1 MEIIM
6 KGEQAKMRILDAAET
21 LFGNQGFH
29 ATSLRDITSE
39 AGVNLAAIAYY
50 FGSKEALLEA
60 VLKRRLGPVNRE
72 RVQMLG
78 MARRQA
84 GGSTLDLD
92 SVLRAYLAPPF
103 RKLNLL
109 GDQGAKFMQ
118 LMGRMHSETHSPL
131 RQLFLRQLEPV
142 LNEFTQAFNQAL
154 PDLSIAEVHRR
165 MHFVIGA
172 MAHTLVWSEW
182 MRREDSSAEDVLEEL
197 IVFCE
202 TGMKATLEDKSL
214 MRVGA

>member
-1 MEIIM
+1 M
-6 KGEQAKMRILDAAET
+6 KGLQSKNKILDAAEK
-21 LFGNQGFH
+21 LFGNNGFH
-29 ATSLRDITSE
+29 ATSLRDITSA

-50 FGSKEALLEA
+50 FGSKEALLDA
-60 VLKRRLGPVNRE
+60 VLKRRLEPVNRE
-72 RVQMLG
+72 RVQMLRL
-78 MARRQA
+78 ARQRA
-84 GGSTLDLD
+84 GGSPLDLS

-103 RKLNLL
+103 RELRLL

-131 RQLFLRQLEPV
+131 RRLFLRHFEPV
-142 LNEFTQAFNQAL
+142 LDVFTQAFNQAL

-172 MAHTLVWSEW
+172 LAHTLVWSDR
-182 MRREDSSAEDVLEEL
+182 MHREDSPPEDVFVEL
-197 IVFCE
+197 IGFCE
-202 TGMKATLEDKSL
+202 AGMQATLEDKTL